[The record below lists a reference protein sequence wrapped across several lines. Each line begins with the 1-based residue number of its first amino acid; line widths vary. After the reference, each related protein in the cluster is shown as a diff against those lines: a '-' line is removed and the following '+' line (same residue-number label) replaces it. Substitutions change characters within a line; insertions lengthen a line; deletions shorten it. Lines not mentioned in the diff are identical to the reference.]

1 VKVICDRA
9 ALAEA
14 LACVCRAA
22 SSRSSVRVL
31 AGVRVAADQKGL
43 MLAATDL
50 EMAIS
55 ASAAAHVD
63 EEGLAVAPART
74 LLAVVQALDGD
85 EVELSASEAALTI
98 CCGDSQ
104 YRLRTLSVEDFPNL
118 PSLDGA
124 TRIAL
129 PYAVLAGTVARVL
142 RAAATDLSRP
152 VYTGVRIA
160 IDGDVLLV
168 TATDG
173 YRLASARTELAGE
186 AEQLDVLVPARA
198 LGEVMR
204 ITRGA
209 QVVDMA
215 VTANVIR
222 FGVPGF
228 EITARTLDG
237 RPPDHEHILAA
248 PFAHRARLQRTNL
261 LRAVDRAALLADRG
275 SAVELAFDDGE
286 LRVRARSAELGDGD
300 ERVTAEPGGP
310 TLRVGFNARYLREG
324 LDLVEGDEVWFELND
339 AIRPVVLRGP
349 REDFA
354 YLMAP
359 LRLPE

>member
-1 VKVICDRA
+1 MKVTCERA
-9 ALAEA
+9 AFAET

-31 AGVRVAADQKGL
+31 AGVRVAADQNGL
-43 MLAATDL
+43 TLAATDL
-50 EMAIS
+50 EMSIS
-55 ASAAAHVD
+55 ASAAAHV
-63 EEGLAVAPART
+63 EAEGVVVAPART

-85 EVELSASEAALTI
+85 EVELSAAEAVLTI
-98 CCGDSQ
+98 DSGDSR
-104 YRLRTLSVEDFPNL
+104 YRLRTLAVEDFPDL
-118 PSLDGA
+118 PSLDSA
-124 TRIAL
+124 TQIAL

-160 IDGDVLLV
+160 IDGEVLSV

-173 YRLASARTELAGE
+173 YRLASARMQLGGE
-186 AEQLDVLVPARA
+186 ANSLDVLVPARA
-198 LGEVMR
+198 LGEVVR
-204 ITRGA
+204 ITRSA
-209 QVVDMA
+209 QVVEMA
-215 VTANVIR
+215 VTANLIR
-222 FGVPGF
+222 FTVPGF
-228 EITARTLDG
+228 EVTARTLDG
-237 RPPDHEHILAA
+237 RPPDHEHILSA
-248 PFAHRARLQRTNL
+248 PFAHRARLPRADL

-275 SAVELAFDDGE
+275 SAVELAFDDRE
-286 LRVRARSAELGDGD
+286 LRVRTRSAELGDGD
-300 ERVTAEPGGP
+300 ERVAAEPGGP

-339 AIRPVVLRGP
+339 AIRPVVLRGA

-354 YLMAP
+354 YLVAP